1 MKKHETL
8 RKMENLMEK
17 NGKGRDNI
25 RTVSDPAA
33 CTNIS
38 VVPSLLKLNNRG
50 RLECA
55 LV

>member
-17 NGKGRDNI
+17 NGKGRDKI
-25 RTVSDPAA
+25 RTVSDSAT

-38 VVPSLLKLNNRG
+38 FVPSLLKLNNRG
-50 RLECA
+50 TLEFA